1 MKYTFKYKGAEKT
14 IEIPDEYIATQKR
27 TLGLSNKEAIDL
39 YLFDE
44 GYVESEF
51 VHEMTER
58 AKKNKAQSV
67 GHSKRKAPK
76 RKEDPIKRAMIAFL
90 LDSLVDAPQA
100 YNLNLNV
107 ECPTVVNPERIISFT
122 IGEDKYELTLSKKR
136 K

>member
-1 MKYTFKYKGAEKT
+1 MKYTFKYKGAGKT

-44 GYVESEF
+44 GYAENEF
-51 VHEMTER
+51 VSEMTEK
-58 AKKNKAQSV
+58 AKKNRSQSV

-76 RKEDPIKRAMIAFL
+76 RKEDPIKRAMITFL
-90 LDSLVDAPQA
+90 LDSLVDVPQE
-100 YNLNLNV
+100 YNLKV
-107 ECPTVVNPERIISFT
+107 ECPTVISPERIISFT
-122 IGEDKYELTLSKKR
+122 IGEDTYELTLSKKR

>member
-1 MKYTFKYKGAEKT
+1 MKYTFKHKGAEKT

-44 GYVESEF
+44 GYAENEF
-51 VHEMTER
+51 VSEMTEK
-58 AKKNKAQSV
+58 AKKNRPQSV
-67 GHSKRKAPK
+67 RHSKRKAPK

-90 LDSLVDAPQA
+90 LDSLVDVPQE
-100 YNLNLNV
+100 YNLEV

-122 IGEDKYELTLSKKR
+122 IGEDTYELTLSKKR

>member
-1 MKYTFKYKGAEKT
+1 MKYTFKHKGAEKT

-44 GYVESEF
+44 GYAENEF
-51 VHEMTER
+51 VSEMTEK
-58 AKKNKAQSV
+58 AKKNKSQSV
-67 GHSKRKAPK
+67 GCSKRKAPK
-76 RKEDPIKRAMIAFL
+76 RKEDPIKRSMIAFL
-90 LDSLVDAPQA
+90 LDSLIDVPQA
-100 YNLNLNV
+100 YNLSI

-122 IGEDKYELTLSKKR
+122 IGEDTYELTLSKKR

>member
-1 MKYTFKYKGAEKT
+1 MKYTFKHKGAEKT

-44 GYVESEF
+44 GYAENEF
-51 VHEMTER
+51 VSEMTEK
-58 AKKNKAQSV
+58 AKKNKSQSV
-67 GHSKRKAPK
+67 GRSKRKAPK
-76 RKEDPIKRAMIAFL
+76 RKEDPIKRSMIAFL
-90 LDSLVDAPQA
+90 LDSLINVPQA
-100 YNLNLNV
+100 YNLSI

-122 IGEDKYELTLSKKR
+122 IGEDTYELTLSKKR

>member
-44 GYVESEF
+44 GYAENEF
-51 VHEMTER
+51 VSEMTEK

-90 LDSLVDAPQA
+90 LDSLINVPQE
-100 YNLNLNV
+100 YNLKV

-122 IGEDKYELTLSKKR
+122 IGEDIYELTLSKKR

>member
-44 GYVESEF
+44 GYAENEYVS
-51 VHEMTER
+51 EMTEK
-58 AKKNKAQSV
+58 AKKNKSQSV

-90 LDSLVDAPQA
+90 LDSLIDVPQE
-100 YNLNLNV
+100 YNLKI

>member
-1 MKYTFKYKGAEKT
+1 MKYTFKHKGAEKT
-14 IEIPDEYIATQKR
+14 IEIPDEYITTQKR
-27 TLGLSNKEAIDL
+27 TLGLSNKEAIEL

-76 RKEDPIKRAMIAFL
+76 RKEDPTKRAMIAFL
-90 LDSLVDAPQA
+90 LDSLVDVPQA
-100 YNLNLNV
+100 YNLNV
-107 ECPTVVNPERIISFT
+107 ECSTVVNPERIISFT
-122 IGEDKYELTLSKKR
+122 IGEDTYELTLSKKR